1 MPVSYSGDL
10 RSRVITACVAKE
22 GSQRQL
28 AERFKVSL
36 SFVRNLLRRYRQNG
50 QIEAKR
56 RGGYQQPTIQNEH
69 LSIIQS
75 LVEEKNDLLL
85 RELCVGVARRR
96 HRYQE
101 RTGIR
106 VSIPTMHRAVE
117 KLGLRCKKKVFM
129 PASKIL
135 QECKS

>member
-1 MPVSYSGDL
+1 M
-10 RSRVITACVAKE
+10 
-22 GSQRQL
+22 
-28 AERFKVSL
+28 
-36 SFVRNLLRRYRQNG
+36 RNLLRHYRQDG

-56 RGGYQQPTIQNEH
+56 RGGYQKPTIQTEH
-69 LSIIQS
+69 LSWLQS

-106 VSIPTMHRAVE
+106 VSIPTMPKRDRKI
-117 KLGLRCKKKVFM
+117 KLTL
-129 PASKIL
+129 
-135 QECKS
+135 